1 MMDILDAY
9 RVRIAALDFTPLS
22 DEAAAQARAAYAES
36 VASGRIEGAEM
47 APQDAAF
54 VEMLLDMRMPQ
65 NVAMPLILQYGH
77 DAVAA
82 H

>member
-36 VASGRIEGAEM
+36 VASTRIEGAEM
-47 APQDAAF
+47 ALSVVRTFGTTRGVD
-54 VEMLLDMRMPQ
+54 
-65 NVAMPLILQYGH
+65 
-77 DAVAA
+77 
-82 H
+82 